1 MSAAPPPAPD
11 PDDDLPRR
19 SLWASLPKRNLGR
32 AVVLLAI
39 LVAVVYL
46 RDRTGAIAGCM
57 ANAFLAPPPAPPG
70 ERGVRV
76 RLALPPPVDG
86 GENKHP

>member
-1 MSAAPPPAPD
+1 MSAAAPTPD
-11 PDDDLPRR
+11 PDDELPRR
-19 SLWASLPKRNLGR
+19 SLWASLPKRNLAR
-32 AVVLLAI
+32 AVALLAI

-46 RDRTGAIAGCM
+46 RDRTGAIASCIS
-57 ANAFLAPPPAPPG
+57 NAFLAPMPASSA
-70 ERGVRV
+70 EHGVRV